1 MPSYKHSN
9 FNKHGQNSHGQRKVV
24 TTTTALATLFTLA
37 SGISQ
42 FKSTTAHTVKAST
55 SKEPETGSSATL
67 RVASNSSA
75 ATSTATSSSA
85 SSAADSG
92 STAAAATSDT
102 TSSETSATSS
112 SADSRQAASTAT
124 SDTDTVS
131 DRSAAISANVPDSS
145 SAATNSTNT
154 PAASSADD
162 NTTKPT
168 TSSVS
173 VNDTATTAATSST
186 ATTSPASSATSSA
199 ATSTHNTASSGSVA
213 VTTVS
218 DATSLTTAKSSAA
231 ATYATTGVSQ
241 EVVAISATTATS
253 TTVSQPVFS
262 STASLQAF
270 IESIEDG
277 AIAGWSEYGVL
288 PSVTAAQA
296 ILESG
301 WGKSSLSTLAH
312 NLFGIK
318 ADASWTGS
326 YVTYPTQEYVNG
338 AYVTVNAKFR
348 EYATNS
354 DSVQDHGAFLAEN
367 SRYSNI
373 IGNTDYASV
382 VNDLQSDGYATD
394 PAYASSLLSIIQ
406 QYKLT
411 ALDTIA
417 FNNETISGHPA
428 NSSSN
433 SSSTNTATN
442 GGTGT
447 GAISTNVYYTVKS
460 GDTLSAIADQYS
472 TTVATLASLNSI
484 SNPNLIHVGDVL
496 LVQRGT
502 SSSTT
507 TANTSSTST
516 TDTYYTVRSGDTLSA
531 IAASYG
537 TTVATLTSWN
547 GISNANLIMVG
558 QRLLV
563 TKGATTTTATNT
575 NSTSSTNGQNYTVKA
590 GDTLSAIASKFG
602 TTVNTIATL
611 NGIGNVN
618 LIHVGQDLVISRG
631 TTTSTSSTSTS
642 TVTTS
647 NTTHTSTGVT
657 YTVKSGDTLSAIAAK
672 YGTTV
677 ASLAASNGIRNA
689 NLITVGEQLTVR
701 GGTTSTMTNNTTTT
715 TYTVKSGDTLSAIAT
730 KYGTSVSRLASLNNI
745 TNTNL
750 IIVGQNLRIK

>member
-92 STAAAATSDT
+92 STAAA
-102 TSSETSATSS
+102 ATSS

-218 DATSLTTAKSSAA
+218 DAASLTTAKSSAV

-354 DSVQDHGAFLAEN
+354 DSVQDHGAFLVEN

-447 GAISTNVYYTVKS
+447 GAGAISTNVYYTVKS

-611 NGIGNVN
+611 NGISNVN

-672 YGTTV
+672 YDTTV